1 MKLEDLESILATVAE
16 SCERLDQRLRSAKDA
31 YERMNHLAHQQLW
44 SQPSECQQ
52 LELELDQH
60 RDATFGRQLL
70 APSKGATGKGALLLR
85 EAPAIRLPSQLFL
98 RQEWLSAWRSL
109 TPSQRFQLEDFEA
122 NMFAVDPGDR
132 EHFLL
137 TKEELLE
144 LRAQG
149 LECHFESLLHFR
161 QVCRVNAQ
169 RLGLGAALFTRASK
183 LTHSC
188 RPNCYTVEDGCLEL
202 RSLRDLSPRE
212 LLTISYIA
220 DEKLLLQDSETRRRY
235 LWRQHCFHCR
245 CDRCEGPDL
254 AVPAP
259 RAVRL
264 ATAPVERWRR
274 LERRVGNLL
283 KPELE
288 GESWSVLWRELM
300 IWQTE
305 ASEALPSEHWATV
318 HAALLA
324 SYLAMR
330 RHSQGFPLPLSVA
343 RILQGFS
350 GFLQLHQRL
359 CPEVWWLTDE
369 VQVQLQELRL
379 LLSRDLDVNMAPL
392 LPAAL
397 VAGELELLMKDEPD
411 GLNGM
416 D

>member
-1 MKLEDLESILATVAE
+1 MKLDDLESILATVAE
-16 SCERLDQRLRSAKDA
+16 SCEQLDQRLRSTKDA

-44 SQPSECQQ
+44 SQPSDCQ
-52 LELELDQH
+52 LELAELAELASQLAPH
-60 RDATFGRQLL
+60 QDATFGRQLL
-70 APSKGATGKGALLLR
+70 APSAPSDKGALLLR
-85 EAPAIRLPSQLFL
+85 EAPAMRLPSQLFL
-98 RQEWLSAWRSL
+98 GQRQDWLSAWQSL
-109 TPSQRFQLEDFEA
+109 TPSQREQLDDFEA
-122 NMFAVDPGDR
+122 NLAAVDPGDR
-132 EHFLL
+132 QDFLL
-137 TKEELLE
+137 SEEELRE
-144 LRAQG
+144 LRDQG
-149 LECHFESLLHFR
+149 HSECHLESLLHFR

-188 RPNCYTVEDGCLEL
+188 RPNCYTVEDGHFLEL
-202 RSLRDLSPRE
+202 RSLRKLAPRE
-212 LLTISYIA
+212 LLSISYIA

-245 CDRCEGPDL
+245 CARCEAPDL
-254 AVPAP
+254 AGAP
-259 RAVRL
+259 QAAV
-264 ATAPVERWRR
+264 EWWRR

-305 ASEALPSEHWATV
+305 AEALPSGHWAKV

-324 SYLAMR
+324 SYLALR

-359 CPEVWWLTDE
+359 CPEVWWLSDE
-369 VQVQLQELRL
+369 VHVQLQQLRS
-379 LLSRDLDVNMAPL
+379 LLSRDLDVVSL
-392 LPAAL
+392 LPAL
-397 VAGELELLMKDEPD
+397 EGELELLMNDESD
-411 GLNGM
+411 GLNEM